1 MKRLCILLYLAI
13 LFIPAMGQ
21 NDSIY
26 VDTIKVL
33 NNPPKFN
40 WQDYQNP
47 QNYIQV
53 DAHYYKLYMPLT
65 FYRAAL
71 KQTFAVNWPYY
82 YYPEYSSPLNSLF
95 TYDKKAFTVYDDIDT
110 MIDKG
115 LVYVY
120 THTYN
125 KIEKWDYEIEGL
137 KIPNM
142 YNEKFYRTENRFIDL
157 FKPEPMYNNNN
168 LNRVHVKLFK
178 PNFWTITG
186 NGSIQFSQSYISR
199 NWYEGG
205 QSADA
210 LQSNIQLDANYN
222 DNNKIEWDN
231 RLELKLGFQT
241 SSDTIHKYIVND
253 NLMRLTSKLGYKATT
268 DWYYTISVEFNTQ
281 LYNTYKSNSEIKQ
294 SSFLSP
300 FNVIA
305 GIGMNYKKKTKRIDL
320 SVVLAPVAYNL
331 CYISNVGNMDV
342 TSYNIQAG
350 DHSRSTIGSTM
361 TTDLVW
367 TVNSMVKYTTRLNY
381 FSNYKSTQADWENTI
396 NFTLNKY
403 LSTKIFL
410 NGRFDDSATKSG
422 TWRYFQLKDI
432 LSFGLNYTW

>member
-1 MKRLCILLYLAI
+1 MKRLCVLLYLAI

-21 NDSIY
+21 NDSTY

-33 NNPPKFN
+33 NNLPQFN
-40 WQDYQNP
+40 WQDDP
-47 QNYIQV
+47 QNFIQV

-65 FYRAAL
+65 FYRTAL
-71 KQTFAVNWPYY
+71 KQTFAVNWPNY
-82 YYPEYSSPLNSLF
+82 YYPEYSSPLDSLF
-95 TYDKKAFTVYDDIDT
+95 TYDKKAFTIYDDIDT

-115 LVYVY
+115 LTYVY

-125 KIEKWDYEIEGL
+125 KIENWDYEIEGL

-168 LNRVHVKLFK
+168 LNRVRVKFFK
-178 PNFWTITG
+178 PNFWNITG

-210 LQSNIQLDANYN
+210 LQSNLQLDANYN

-381 FSNYKSTQADWENTI
+381 FSNYNSTQADWENTI